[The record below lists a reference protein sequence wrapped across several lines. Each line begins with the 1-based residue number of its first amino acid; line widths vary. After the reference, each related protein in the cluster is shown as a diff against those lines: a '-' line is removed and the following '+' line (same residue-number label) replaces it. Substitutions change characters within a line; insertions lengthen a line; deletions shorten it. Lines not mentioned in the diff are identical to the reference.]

1 MFRFFVAGCLSAV
14 LGYSIPHHDRTTHF
28 LSAMNS
34 PDEEVMGPNMNFS
47 EVSTTM
53 KCIISLTIQYMV
65 VYTAL
70 GICRSYL
77 DFTKTPYNDSS
88 VQKALKSASETMFYA
103 PMVCLMFVG
112 FRMRVLQLTK
122 GTGNPQDWVRMSMQ
136 AVTYSILANTLMV
149 MLIPLVTAQEV
160 KTDPETGVMEN
171 DGANPFANSA
181 LAIVFNVIRYVV
193 FLGLYV
199 GFAAVCVGVFLFK
212 PPAGVWDGPIPPVS
226 PAVACTMI
234 LSVTFFMVYFLVA
247 VSRTYSQSAGGQLFT
262 SNFETVMLRAA
273 DTLAMAPMLSVLFL
287 AARMRALQMDP
298 IGGNPQKWA
307 QNCFYACTYA
317 LICQT
322 ALATIVPLFLGGKVE
337 KNEKIEGDFKYE
349 LKEKDSFVAK
359 ALTAFRFLIMLTLYA
374 CTMAVVCSVF
384 TIQHPDGKEL
394 TPPLSP
400 TMQCVLNLVFQY
412 FVIYLLL
419 WIYYTVEDFVGLDMS
434 ILAAAKDAIES
445 AKATVQF
452 APMLSVLFIATR
464 MRALQMTQ
472 NKGAPQGWVQDGMY
486 LASWAVLIQ
495 FMMCLLMPVFTGRKF
510 TPDTLDG
517 SQKTTDEDIN
527 AMPGGKAGAIA
538 VTVVR
543 YAALLALLGGVAAVI
558 TGAIIMT
565 PETANGRGSIP
576 VVTDGTLPVDLA
588 PPPPG
593 VNDIPGAKSTMK
605 GVGKTVGGGVDTV
618 NSGADTVTGTVSDG
632 AKAVTGF

>member
-1 MFRFFVAGCLSAV
+1 MRKSV
-14 LGYSIPHHDRTTHF
+14 
-28 LSAMNS
+28 
-34 PDEEVMGPNMNFS
+34 GPNMNFS

-77 DFTKTPYNDSS
+77 DFTKSPYNDSQ

-149 MLIPLVTAQEV
+149 MLIPLVTAKEV

-171 DGANPFANSA
+171 DGSNPFASDA
-181 LAIVFNVIRYVV
+181 LRIVFNVIRYVV

-234 LSVTFFMVYFLVA
+234 LSVTFFMIYFLVA
-247 VSRTYSQSAGGQLFT
+247 VSRTYSHSSGGQNST
-262 SNFETVMLRAA
+262 SNFEKVMLRAA
-273 DTLAMAPMLSVLFL
+273 DTLAFAPMLSVMFL

-298 IGGNPQKWA
+298 ISGNPQKWA
-307 QNCFYACTYA
+307 QNCFYACTYV
-317 LICQT
+317 LITQT
-322 ALATIVPLFLGGKVE
+322 AIAAIVPLVLSTGIPKKGR
-337 KNEKIEGDFKYE
+337 IEGDFEYKVE
-349 LKEKDSFVAK
+349 SNTLGKC
-359 ALTAFRFLIMLTLYA
+359 LTVFRFILMLTLYS
-374 CTMAVVCSVF
+374 CTFAVVCSVF
-384 TIQHPDGKEL
+384 TIEHPDGKEL

-400 TMQCVLNLVFQY
+400 TMQCVLNLAFQY
-412 FVIYLLL
+412 FIIYLLL
-419 WIYYTVEDFVGLDMS
+419 WIYYTIEDLSGVELTM
-434 ILAAAKDAIES
+434 LATAKDALES

-452 APMLSVLFIATR
+452 APMLSVLFVMTR
-464 MRALQMTQ
+464 MRALQITQ
-472 NKGAPQGWVQDGMY
+472 QKGAPQGWVQDGMY
-486 LASWAVLIQ
+486 LASWAVLVQ
-495 FMMCLLMPVFTGRKF
+495 FMMCLVMPMFTGKKF
-510 TPDTLDG
+510 TPDSLDG
-517 SQKTTDEDIN
+517 STKTTDDDIN
-527 AMPGGKAGAIA
+527 AMPGGKFGAVT

-543 YAALLALLGGVAAVI
+543 YTALLAMLGGTAMVI
-558 TGAIIMT
+558 TGALIMT
-565 PETANGRGSIP
+565 PETATGRGSMVP
-576 VVTDGTLPVDLA
+576 G
-588 PPPPG
+588 PPG
-593 VNDIPGAKSTMK
+593 VNDIPGTGSGMEA
-605 GVGKTVGGGVDTV
+605 VGSSVGGGANAV
-618 NSGADTVTGTVSDG
+618 NDGAETVTG
-632 AKAVTGF
+632 

>member
-1 MFRFFVAGCLSAV
+1 
-14 LGYSIPHHDRTTHF
+14 
-28 LSAMNS
+28 
-34 PDEEVMGPNMNFS
+34 MNFS

-77 DFTKTPYNDSS
+77 DFTKTPYDDSQ

-112 FRMRVLQLTK
+112 FSMRVLQLTK

-149 MLIPLVTAQEV
+149 MLIPIVTAKEV
-160 KTDPETGVMEN
+160 KTDDEGMMDNE
-171 DGANPFANSA
+171 GANPFQNRA
-181 LAIVFNVIRYVV
+181 LQIVFNVIRYVC

-199 GFAAVCVGVFLFK
+199 GFGAVCVGVFRFK
-212 PPAGVWDGPIPPVS
+212 PPADVWDGPIPPVS

-234 LSVTFFMVYFLVA
+234 LSVTFFMIYFLVA
-247 VSRTYSQSAGGQLFT
+247 VSRTYSQFVGGNLST
-262 SNFETVMLRAA
+262 SKFETVMIRAA

-298 IGGNPQKWA
+298 VSGNPQSWA
-307 QNCFYACTYA
+307 QNCFFACTYA

-322 ALATIVPLFLGGKVE
+322 IVACIVPLFLSGKVQ
-337 KNEKIEGDFKYE
+337 KNDKIEGDFKYE
-349 LKEKDSFVAK
+349 LPNSGNVAAK
-359 ALTAFRFLIMLTLYA
+359 CLTVFRFLLMLTLYA

-384 TIQHPDGKEL
+384 TIEHPDGKEL

-412 FVIYLLL
+412 FIIYLLL
-419 WIYYTVEDFVGLDMS
+419 WIYYTIEDFVGLDMS

-452 APMLSVLFIATR
+452 APMLSVLFVATR
-464 MRALQMTQ
+464 MRALAMTS

-486 LASWAVLIQ
+486 LAS
-495 FMMCLLMPVFTGRKF
+495 
-510 TPDTLDG
+510 
-517 SQKTTDEDIN
+517 
-527 AMPGGKAGAIA
+527 
-538 VTVVR
+538 
-543 YAALLALLGGVAAVI
+543 
-558 TGAIIMT
+558 
-565 PETANGRGSIP
+565 
-576 VVTDGTLPVDLA
+576 
-588 PPPPG
+588 
-593 VNDIPGAKSTMK
+593 
-605 GVGKTVGGGVDTV
+605 
-618 NSGADTVTGTVSDG
+618 
-632 AKAVTGF
+632 

>member
-1 MFRFFVAGCLSAV
+1 
-14 LGYSIPHHDRTTHF
+14 
-28 LSAMNS
+28 
-34 PDEEVMGPNMNFS
+34 
-47 EVSTTM
+47 
-53 KCIISLTIQYMV
+53 
-65 VYTAL
+65 
-70 GICRSYL
+70 
-77 DFTKTPYNDSS
+77 
-88 VQKALKSASETMFYA
+88 MFYA
-103 PMVCLMFVG
+103 PMVCMMFVG
-112 FRMRVLQLTK
+112 FRMRVLQLSK

-136 AVTYSILANTLMV
+136 AVTYSILANTLLV
-149 MLIPLVTAQEV
+149 LLVPLFTSKEI
-160 KTDPETGVMEN
+160 KTTKEGDLDPEGKS
-171 DGANPFANSA
+171 PFESPA
-181 LAIVFNVIRYVV
+181 LATIFNVVRYLT

-199 GFAAVCVGVFLFK
+199 GFGAVCVGVFRFE

-234 LSVTFFMVYFLVA
+234 LSVTFFMIYFLVA
-247 VSRTYSQSAGGQLFT
+247 VSRTYSQSSGGQLFV
-262 SNFETVMLRAA
+262 SNFEAVMLKAA

-298 IGGNPQKWA
+298 IGGNPQKGA
-307 QNCFYACTYA
+307 QNCFYACTYS
-317 LICQT
+317 LIFQT
-322 ALATIVPLFLGGKVE
+322 ALAIAVPLFLGGEVK
-337 KNEKIEGDFKYE
+337 KNEKIEGDFKME

-359 ALTAFRFLIMLTLYA
+359 VLTAFRFLIMLTLYA

-495 FMMCLLMPVFTGRKF
+495 FMMCLLMPIFTGRKY

-517 SQKTTDEDIN
+517 SQKTTEDDIKDF
-527 AMPGGKAGAIA
+527 PGGKAGAIT

-543 YAALLALLGGVAAVI
+543 YVALVALLGGVATVI

-576 VVTDGTLPVDLA
+576 LVTDGTLPVDLA

-605 GVGKTVGGGVDTV
+605 GVGETVGGATDTV
-618 NSGADTVTGTVSDG
+618 NSAGETVGGTVTDAGE
-632 AKAVTGF
+632 AVTGF